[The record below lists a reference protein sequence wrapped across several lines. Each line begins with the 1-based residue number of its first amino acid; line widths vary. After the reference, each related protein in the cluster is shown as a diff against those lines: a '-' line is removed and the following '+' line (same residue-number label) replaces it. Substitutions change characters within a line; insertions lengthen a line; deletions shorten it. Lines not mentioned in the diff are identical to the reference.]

1 MSGRRADL
9 ETRFWAKVR
18 KLESGCWE
26 WTGALTARGYGV
38 IALGGRKAGVA
49 RAHRLSLILH
59 GRPCPDDMVVCHRCD
74 NRRCVNPE
82 HLFAGTQLENVWDM
96 MAKGRHSPPPR
107 APRREADPLAP
118 WRASDSDDGDP
129 GDAWEPVDGDDLS
142 GPWEASA

>member
-1 MSGRRADL
+1 MSARARAPL
-9 ETRFWAKVR
+9 EERFWAKVQ
-18 KLESGCWE
+18 KVEGGCWE

-59 GRPCPDDMVVCHRCD
+59 GRPCPDDLVVCHRCD
-74 NRRCVNPE
+74 NRRCVNPD
-82 HLFAGTQLENVWDM
+82 HLFVGTQLENVWDM

-107 APRREADPLAP
+107 RGAD
-118 WRASDSDDGDP
+118 ASWDDGDP